1 MRNKQMTSVSCT
13 LQELPEVF
21 KSDDPLVN
29 GQSMTTNPDK
39 LYRLDRHISEVAKW
53 QRTAK
58 TRELINY
65 CQFRLGLIPSC
76 SKPSAQVVQ
85 ILSNYKTGHLDRIP
99 KNFQILI
106 DCHKELVDKAV
117 QIDARTINKRKETNS
132 MTKTNKTYSK
142 PSYDEETL
150 KRLKVWAGDIEN
162 YGISPTLSECS
173 AIKRFQLNGKKN
185 YPEAYSKPLLRVMMK
200 HKDLVDRLYVDVK
213 TQTIIPKT
221 EEQKSLSYKELYR
234 STRQTQ
240 EDYKH
245 FLEYMEYCAGLR
257 QEFDKSL
264 IRASWDSARTL
275 IKEDKLHVL
284 SKDIRQI
291 VLDNFEVCK
300 AAAFTDLRSRKST
313 SAPVPEQPKETKDSV
328 VIENINYAIDELN
341 ALKDAKEPVSQH
353 ETESGRI
360 SSKEAHITPS
370 PASTTTVPD
379 TLSLLIQ
386 LAKKAGAT
394 EITIKL

>member
-1 MRNKQMTSVSCT
+1 MTSISCT

-21 KSDDPLVN
+21 KSDDPMVN
-29 GQSMTTNPDK
+29 GKSMTTNPDK

-65 CQFRLGLIPSC
+65 CQFKCGIIPTCEKLST
-76 SKPSAQVVQ
+76 QVAQ
-85 ILSNYKTGHLDRIP
+85 ILSNYKHGRLDKIP

-106 DCHKELVDKAV
+106 ECHKDLVDKAV
-117 QIDARTINKRKETNS
+117 QIDSRTINKRKETNS
-132 MTKTNKTYSK
+132 MTKTNKTCSK

-162 YGISPTLSECS
+162 YGISPTLPECS
-173 AIKRFQLNGKKN
+173 AIKRFQLHGKKD
-185 YPEAYSKPLLRVMMK
+185 YPKAYSKPLLRVLLK
-200 HKDLVDRLYVDVK
+200 HKDLVDRLYVDIK
-213 TQTIIPKT
+213 TQTITAKT
-221 EEQKSLSYKELYR
+221 EEQKGLSYEELYR

-240 EDYKH
+240 EDYSN
-245 FLEYMEYCAGLR
+245 FLEYMKYCAGLR
-257 QEFDKSL
+257 QDFDKSL
-264 IRASWDSARTL
+264 VRPSWDSARTL
-275 IKEDKLHVL
+275 IKEDKLRIL

-300 AAAFTDLRSRKST
+300 AAAFADLRSRK
-313 SAPVPEQPKETKDSV
+313 SAPVPEQPKETKDSTV
-328 VIENINYAIDELN
+328 VNNINYAIDELN
-341 ALKDAKEPVSQH
+341 AIKEAQH
-353 ETESGRI
+353 GVESGRM
-360 SSKEAHITPS
+360 SCEESHVTPT
-370 PASTTTVPD
+370 PAAVATVPD
-379 TLSLLIQ
+379 TLSMLIQ